1 MTTII
6 DGSAGITF
14 PSGTNAQ
21 AAPSKVLQVVSTTVT
36 TQTNTSSTSFVTTGI
51 QASITP
57 LFSTSKIYIVVH
69 TNTINTTVSSNVY
82 LTIYRNNTTNL
93 CSSSSGAFTVYQTG
107 SASGSPAWLPATVNY
122 LDSPATTSATTYT
135 LYLAV
140 SSGGSGYTNI
150 TGTTSVITLMEVAV

>member
-1 MTTII
+1 MSMVI
-6 DGSAGITF
+6 DGTNGLTF
-14 PSGTNAQ
+14 NNATTQNSGG
-21 AAPSKVLQVVSTTVT
+21 KVLQVVSTPVT
-36 TQTNTSSTSFVTTGI
+36 TQTNTTSTSYVTTGI

-69 TNTINTTVSSNVY
+69 TNTINTSVSSNTY

-93 CSSSSGAFTVYQTG
+93 SSSSNAAFTLYQTG
-107 SASGSPAWLPATVNY
+107 STAGSPAWLPATVNY

-140 SSGGSGYTNI
+140 NGGSGYTNI
-150 TGTTSVITLMEVAV
+150 TGTTSVITLMEISA